1 MGVMAGGVGVGLDVE
16 GREEFSCGVE
26 LFSLG
31 SLRGSVCTI
40 GWSSVPGKM
49 GCRDGCCL
57 VFFCCFFYSGI
68 CWVRFIISF
77 SLAECALSTC
87 CAKMFCCFQGWFIIT
102 TVKFKVLIVLKGFQ
116 PIPR

>member
-57 VFFCCFFYSGI
+57 VFFCCF
-68 CWVRFIISF
+68 
-77 SLAECALSTC
+77 STVVSV
-87 CAKMFCCFQGWFIIT
+87 G
-102 TVKFKVLIVLKGFQ
+102 
-116 PIPR
+116 